1 MRLVTRFDFDGLC
14 CAVLLQ
20 EAVGIDDYLLVHP
33 KDMQDGVVTVG
44 PKDVLANI
52 PYVQGAGMWF
62 DHHVS
67 ESARLKAENVIVT
80 GCKGAVRQA
89 PSAARVIWDHF
100 GGHKTFPQRFD
111 AMMAAVDKVDSAR
124 LTKED
129 ITSPSSWVLLGFL
142 TDPRTGLAR
151 HDFKTNSRE
160 LFIKLVE
167 FCRTKSIE
175 EIMEEPDIQ
184 ERVALYLEQN
194 ALFEKMLRNHATVH
208 ARVVL
213 LDLRNADEIYVGNRF
228 LIYALFPQ
236 CNASVRLMWDHLK
249 ENVVFTV
256 GHSVVNRTCQCNIG
270 SLMLTY
276 GGGGHPRVGT
286 CQVYAPTAEST
297 LEELLAILNIGEKE
311 FTLPSIGE

>member
-33 KDMQDGVVTVG
+33 KDMQDGVVSVG

-52 PYVQGAGMWF
+52 PYGPGAGMWF

-67 ESARLKAENVIVT
+67 ESARLKSENITVT
-80 GCKGAVRQA
+80 KCKGAVRQA

-100 GGHKTFPQRFD
+100 GGHETFPQRFD

-124 LTKED
+124 LSKED
-129 ITSPSSWVLLGFL
+129 ITSPSGWVLLVFL

-160 LFIKLVE
+160 MFIKLVE
-167 FCRTKSIE
+167 LCRTKPIE
-175 EIMEEPDIQ
+175 EIMEHPDIK
-184 ERVALYLEQN
+184 EREALYLEQN
-194 ALFEKMLRNHATVH
+194 ALFEEMLRKHATVH
-208 ARVVL
+208 GKVVL
-213 LDLRNADEIYVGNRF
+213 LDLRNTEEIFVGNRF

-236 CNASVRLMWDHLK
+236 CNVSVRLMWDHLK

-256 GHSVVNRTCQCNIG
+256 GHSVVSRTCRCNIG
-270 SLMLTY
+270 SLMLTC
-276 GGGGHPRVGT
+276 GGGGHPKVGT
-286 CQVYAPTAEST
+286 CQVYAPNAESF
-297 LEELLAILNIGEKE
+297 LEEILEMLNKE
-311 FTLPSIGE
+311 EEVTPTPYQS

>member
-20 EAVGIDDYLLVHP
+20 KAVGIDDYLLVHP
-33 KDMQDGVVTVG
+33 KDMQDGIVTVG

-52 PYVQGAGMWF
+52 PYGPGAGMWF

-67 ESARLKAENVIVT
+67 ESARLKSENITVK
-80 GCKGAVRQA
+80 GCKGVVKQA

-160 LFIKLVE
+160 MFIKLVE
-167 FCRTKSIE
+167 MCQTNSIE
-175 EIMEEPDIQ
+175 EIMEQPDIK
-184 ERVALYLEQN
+184 ERVALYLEQS
-194 ALFEKMLRNHATVH
+194 ALFEEMLWKHATVH
-208 ARVVL
+208 GKVVL
-213 LDLRNADEIYVGNRF
+213 LDLRNAEEIYVGNRF

-236 CNASVRLMWDHLK
+236 CNASIRLMWDHLK

-256 GHSVVNRTCQCNIG
+256 GHSVVNRTCRRNIG
-270 SLMLTY
+270 TLMLTC

-286 CQVYAPTAEST
+286 CQVYTPNAEST
-297 LEELLAILNIGEKE
+297 LEELMAMLNKE
-311 FTLPSIGE
+311 DESASTPGQSE